1 MCLIDDCCE
10 RKSVDLVV
18 KFLEV
23 NTEMSEEQN
32 YNMVDGIINNVAP
45 KPKKVRESVLKKL
58 HQKQREIAAR
68 SGKKVQERELER
80 KRK

>member
-1 MCLIDDCCE
+1 
-10 RKSVDLVV
+10 
-18 KFLEV
+18 
-23 NTEMSEEQN
+23 MSEEQN